1 MPDVTDPAVYDHL
14 RAADGAATAGTDI
27 DAALVPGVYRVVGLD
42 ERTVTL
48 LRVGDADGYRVN
60 TGEVTAVERDSLA
73 AFDPADSPD
82 GNRPLGEKLRRAAG
96 TLGWN
101 VRAFVAGLVARPLL
115 AALAVAL
122 VVVGHQGH
130 RVLSVPESWL
140 TAVYFLGVLGVVYLG
155 ARG

>member
-1 MPDVTDPAVYDHL
+1 MTDDDIAVSDHL
-14 RAADGAATAGTDI
+14 RPSGGGEAGPP
-27 DAALVPGVYRVVGLD
+27 VEPGVYRVVGVGD
-42 ERTVTL
+42 SSVTL

>member
-1 MPDVTDPAVYDHL
+1 MTPTEPAVYDHV
-14 RAADGAATAGTDI
+14 RPPASDTDS
-27 DAALVPGVYRVVGLD
+27 ALSPGVYRVVGVG

-60 TGEVTAVERDSLA
+60 TGEVATVDRDALA
-73 AFDPADSPD
+73 AFAPADNPD
-82 GNRPLGEKLRRAAG
+82 GNRPLGERVRRFAESVV
-96 TLGWN
+96 WN
-101 VRAFVAGLVARPLL
+101 LRAFVAGLLARP
-115 AALAVAL
+115 ALAVVALAL

-140 TAVYFLGVLGVVYLG
+140 TAVYFLGVFGVVYLG

>member
-48 LRVGDADGYRVN
+48 LRVGDADGRRVN
-60 TGEVTAVERDSLA
+60 VGEVGVVDRDALA
-73 AFDPADSPD
+73 SFEPADNPD
-82 GNRPLGEKLRRAAG
+82 GNRPLGEKARRFAE
-96 TLGWN
+96 TLVWN
-101 VRAFVAGLVARPLL
+101 LRAFVAGLRAHPVLAV
-115 AALAVAL
+115 AALAL

-130 RVLSVPESWL
+130 RVLTVPGSWL

-155 ARG
+155 TRG